1 MSGTLKA
8 LAEIA
13 SGTGAYHAGCRNRL
27 GFALPAKRLFS
38 PFHRS
43 AAWRDRHGT
52 IEGVQDPQFLQKNRV
67 AWRRENRRGGSYLF
81 YKAQGIGSPHF
92 RTVAHYMLTGKL
104 DFTEVTLLT

>member
-43 AAWRDRHGT
+43 AAGRDRHGT
-52 IEGVQDPQFLQKNRV
+52 IEGAGPAVFTEI
-67 AWRRENRRGGSYLF
+67 WSRGERKLDAAVLSPSD
-81 YKAQGIGSPHF
+81 KAQGIGSPHF
-92 RTVAHYMLTGKL
+92 CTVAHYMFTGKL
-104 DFTEVTLLT
+104 DFTKVTLLT